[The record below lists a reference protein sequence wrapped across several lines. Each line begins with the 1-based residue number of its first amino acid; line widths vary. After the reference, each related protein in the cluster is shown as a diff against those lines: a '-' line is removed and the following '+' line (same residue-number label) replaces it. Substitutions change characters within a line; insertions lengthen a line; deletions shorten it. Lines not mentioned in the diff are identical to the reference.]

1 MVARSDEPDAA
12 VACYHRAGRS
22 RERDESL
29 RLARTI
35 QHEPDQPDRSCR
47 RDRPTAA
54 PPPTL
59 IAENAP
65 ADVGKSWTP
74 TKVWQGSDSRDTEE
88 LTMAGHWRV
97 DWIFSPAKGGG
108 SLHVFIY
115 SVEPR
120 ALLYE
125 AVGTQNG
132 GADSSFWSG
141 NGRFFL
147 KINADRGDWKVAI
160 QELR

>member
-1 MVARSDEPDAA
+1 
-12 VACYHRAGRS
+12 
-22 RERDESL
+22 
-29 RLARTI
+29 
-35 QHEPDQPDRSCR
+35 
-47 RDRPTAA
+47 
-54 PPPTL
+54 
-59 IAENAP
+59 
-65 ADVGKSWTP
+65 
-74 TKVWQGSDSRDTEE
+74 EE

-120 ALLYE
+120 VLLYE
-125 AVGTQNG
+125 VVGTQNG

-147 KINADRGDWKVAI
+147 KINADRGDWKVAV
-160 QELR
+160 QELRLLGRALVTPVALFFPRVPTVVISIALPKAWLIHP